1 MQAGHG
7 VDVTLGAVRVAY
19 VAPEHLEA
27 AANPDEGL
35 ASRRV
40 RFGHWVPSVL
50 PEPEEIGNSVLAAR
64 QNQHVGGTR
73 FFGPPGVV
81 ENYAGHVFER
91 GKLREVGKVRQPN
104 HAHAQAIFAVGRG
117 SAGATFE
124 RNTIFI
130 VNAVI
135 VQIRND
141 TETRLRQTFLQVI
154 NTRGEKAYVA
164 AKLIDK
170 KATEPGPPFR
180 PHPSV

>member
-40 RFGHWVPSVL
+40 RFDHWVPSVL
-50 PEPEEIGNSVLAAR
+50 PEPEEIGNGVLTAR
-64 QNQHVGGTR
+64 QNQYVGGTR

-91 GKLREVGKVRQPN
+91 GKLRELGKVRQPN
-104 HAHAQAIFAVGRG
+104 HPPAKAIFPIHPR
-117 SAGATFE
+117 SARPT
-124 RNTIFI
+124 
-130 VNAVI
+130 
-135 VQIRND
+135 
-141 TETRLRQTFLQVI
+141 LQ
-154 NTRGEKAYVA
+154 
-164 AKLIDK
+164 
-170 KATEPGPPFR
+170 P
-180 PHPSV
+180 